1 VAEILDMQQQRR
13 RLAASR
19 GFAIWSRRFPAS
31 YGQTTSVADLS
42 DTVLRALMEGG
53 DDASLLLYELI
64 LGVMKLGRGADFDSL
79 ASPIKLE
86 VIDKALFLLD
96 QMRFEV
102 MRRLNWVSPS
112 SFAKVPMVDLIENFT
127 TTYASMK
134 HHTPPLLEHHPRY
147 AEYQKLFE
155 ADRAVFVRR
164 LVPDALEAFAE
175 EPEGA

>member
-1 VAEILDMQQQRR
+1 MAEVLDMQQQRQ

-19 GFAIWSRRFPAS
+19 GFAGWSRRFPAS
-31 YGQTTSVADLS
+31 YDQTTSVADLS

-53 DDASLLLYELI
+53 DHASLLLYELI
-64 LGVMKLGRGADFDSL
+64 MGVMKLGKGTNFDGL

-96 QMRFEV
+96 QLRFEV

-112 SFAKVPMVDLIENFT
+112 SFATVPMVDLIENFR

-134 HHTPPLLEHHPRY
+134 NHTPSLLEHHPRY
-147 AEYQKLFE
+147 TEYQKLFE
-155 ADRAVFVRR
+155 ADRAAFVRR
-164 LVPDALEAFAE
+164 LIPDALEAFAE

>member
-1 VAEILDMQQQRR
+1 MADVLDMRQQRQ

-19 GFAIWSRRFPAS
+19 GFAMWARRFPAS
-31 YGQTTSVADLS
+31 YDHTTSVADLS

-53 DDASLLLYELI
+53 DDASLLLHELI
-64 LGVMKLGRGADFDSL
+64 MGVMKLGKGVHFDSL
-79 ASPIKLE
+79 ESPVKLE

-96 QMRFEV
+96 QLRFEV
-102 MRRLNWVSPS
+102 MRRLNWVRPS
-112 SFAKVPMVDLIENFT
+112 SFAAVPMVELIENFT

-134 HHTPPLLEHHPRY
+134 NHTPQLLEHHPRY
-147 AEYQKLFE
+147 SEYQKLFE
-155 ADRAVFVRR
+155 ADRAVFIRR